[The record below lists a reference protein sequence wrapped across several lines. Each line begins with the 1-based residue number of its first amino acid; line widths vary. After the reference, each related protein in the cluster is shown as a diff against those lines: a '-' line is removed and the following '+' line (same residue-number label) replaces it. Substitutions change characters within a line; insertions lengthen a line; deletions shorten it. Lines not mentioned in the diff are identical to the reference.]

1 MRWMWI
7 DRFVEFVSGERATS
21 VKNVS
26 LAEDILHDHF
36 PGYPVL
42 PPTLMI
48 EGMAQTA
55 GILVGEA
62 KAFAENVILG
72 KIRRAEFTDYAKPG
86 DQIHYDARI
95 ESLDANA
102 AVTAGVV
109 RKNGAEIGRVD
120 LIFSH
125 VNQAIAGLDLPTHNF
140 VFDDN
145 FHCLLDGV
153 RTAKGDK
160 GAAS

>member
-7 DRFVEFVSGERATS
+7 DKFVEFVSGERATT
-21 VKNVS
+21 VKNVT
-26 LAEDILHDHF
+26 LAEDVLHDHF

-42 PPTLMI
+42 PPSLMI

-62 KAFAENVILG
+62 RRFSENVILG
-72 KIRRAEFTDYAKPG
+72 KIRRAEFTDYARPG
-86 DQIHYDARI
+86 DQIQYHARI
-95 ESLDANA
+95 ESHDEQA
-102 AVTAGVV
+102 AVTSGVV
-109 RKNGAEIGRVD
+109 TINGREIGRID

-140 VFDDN
+140 VFDGN
-145 FHCLLDGV
+145 FQTLLDGMRAV
-153 RTAKGDK
+153 RSDK
-160 GAAS
+160 EAGS

>member
-7 DRFVEFVSGERATS
+7 DKFVEFVPGERATS
-21 VKNVS
+21 LKNVT
-26 LAEDILHDHF
+26 LAEDVLRDHF

-62 KAFAENVILG
+62 RGFAENVILG
-72 KIRRAEFTDYAKPG
+72 KIRRAEFTDYARPG
-86 DQIHYDARI
+86 DQLQYHARI
-95 ESLDANA
+95 ESHDEQA
-102 AVTAGVV
+102 ALTSGIVT
-109 RKNGAEIGRVD
+109 KNGIEIGRID

-125 VNQAIAGLDLPTHNF
+125 VNQAIAGLDLPSHNF
-140 VFDDN
+140 VFDGN
-145 FHCLLDGV
+145 FESLMNDV
-153 RTAKGDK
+153 RALKRDK
-160 GAAS
+160 EATS